1 MRHSRSTHG
10 KVFHNGLGPCE
21 NFCSRRYSFL
31 VGLIFFFGDPQSAF
45 ARGHFFPREV
55 LPSYTKNKLMHGVV
69 DEWTSSRKQ
78 ASQGALIK
86 VLVVEIVAHPAF
98 CSCLKHT
105 NMTTVSKGRSQL
117 LFRCYTWESRVPPS
131 LKSAFFF
138 LAVDSTKKIKS
149 SIATCFVASVTMT
162 TAYRRRFFMA
172 LRQIFC
178 VGGSQIRGPRL
189 FSKCKRWV
197 SGIFKIR
204 PSNRSSSLE
213 MTGRK
218 FTP

>member
-31 VGLIFFFGDPQSAF
+31 VGLIFFCWRSSVCLCT
-45 ARGHFFPREV
+45 RTFFSREV
-55 LPSYTKNKLMHGVV
+55 FPSYTKNKLMHSVV

-117 LFRCYTWESRVPPS
+117 LFRCYTGESRVPPS
-131 LKSAFFF
+131 LKRVFFF
-138 LAVDSTKKIKS
+138 LAVDSTEKIKS
-149 SIATCFVASVTMT
+149 IIATCFVASVTMT

-172 LRQIFC
+172 RRQNF
-178 VGGSQIRGPRL
+178 VA
-189 FSKCKRWV
+189 
-197 SGIFKIR
+197 
-204 PSNRSSSLE
+204 
-213 MTGRK
+213 
-218 FTP
+218 